1 MEELMREK
9 EIEHSKKVEKN
20 RLMVADAVK
29 QLSIERK
36 RKQEFQDYVLKTHF
50 QQNAFNQEAFMQTQQ
65 MIKQAQLLYQSQE
78 RESTNRTNLVR

>member
-9 EIEHSKKVEKN
+9 EIEQSKKVEKN
-20 RLMVADAVK
+20 RLMVVDAVK

-36 RKQEFQDYVLKTHF
+36 RKQEFQDYVFKTHF

-65 MIKQAQLLYQSQE
+65 MIKQAKLLYQSQE

>member
-20 RLMVADAVK
+20 RLMVVDAVK

>member
-9 EIEHSKKVEKN
+9 EIEQSKKVEKN
-20 RLMVADAVK
+20 RLMVVDAVK

-65 MIKQAQLLYQSQE
+65 MIKQAKLLYQSQE

>member
-20 RLMVADAVK
+20 RLMVVDAVK

-65 MIKQAQLLYQSQE
+65 MIKQAKLLYQSQE

>member
-9 EIEHSKKVEKN
+9 EIEQSKKVEKN
-20 RLMVADAVK
+20 RLMVVDAVK

>member
-65 MIKQAQLLYQSQE
+65 MIKQAKLLYQSQE